1 MRVIVAADSRRAE
14 QLSEDLPRYG
24 VDVVALCAA
33 DAIDAAGRGSEDA
46 ALPTDVDAVLLQT
59 SPGTLTAAG
68 VGWCDRAGIRIVAL
82 CADPADHRLVAA
94 FGLGEALELGAGA
107 VEIVAA
113 LNAPLKSPQS
123 ARSPRL
129 PPGVLAI
136 WGPHGAPG
144 RSVLSIELA
153 RELSRGG
160 RHVALIDGDTHAPSL
175 ALSLG
180 LSDEAPGLAAAC
192 RQAEFGGLD
201 IAELERVST
210 SVGGSDGRLDVLTGV
225 NRASRWPEISA
236 SRLSQVLHAS
246 RFWADH
252 TVIDVSASLER
263 DEEIVSDLH
272 DGPRRNAATLTALAA
287 ADVVVAVFSADP
299 SGVARFLRAYSELRA
314 TVGTTRVV
322 AIANRLRPGALGID
336 ARGQIRRT
344 LERFAGIHEVWFI
357 PEDTRAADAAM
368 LASRAIGDIAP
379 RSAITHAI
387 RRIAGEALLPQSSPV
402 VAASSA
408 SNSPRRAL
416 RRAAAA
422 GR

>member
-1 MRVIVAADSRRAE
+1 M
-14 QLSEDLPRYG
+14 
-24 VDVVALCAA
+24 
-33 DAIDAAGRGSEDA
+33 
-46 ALPTDVDAVLLQT
+46 
-59 SPGTLTAAG
+59 
-68 VGWCDRAGIRIVAL
+68 
-82 CADPADHRLVAA
+82 
-94 FGLGEALELGAGA
+94 
-107 VEIVAA
+107 
-113 LNAPLKSPQS
+113 NAPLKSPQS